1 MLEKTLQHSNLGSQS
16 QIIYIIDLLFKSD
29 CSIEDLKTMC
39 VSKEY
44 SFSDSFNGI
53 IRLLQWLNIIKIPY
67 LVSLNKH
74 INSQNFIIEICNLL
88 FLQLEKE
95 KQLQNLFN
103 SDNLIF
109 QDYIYI
115 KNSLIKLEFSPIRN
129 FLINLNFFKKDNLIY
144 NQFVINEKNFRNGSL
159 IALFRLLKIHK
170 FVIAH

>member
-129 FLINLNFFKKDNLIY
+129 FLINLN
-144 NQFVINEKNFRNGSL
+144 
-159 IALFRLLKIHK
+159 
-170 FVIAH
+170 